1 MKTAGIAEI
10 KAELKTKN
18 SGELLEICL
27 RLARSKKENK
37 ELLTY
42 LLFESADEGAYISQ
56 LKKETE
62 ERLADVNRHN
72 LYLLRKQLRNIV
84 GFLNKHLKYTTSRAA
99 EAEVLLH
106 FCGSLHQY
114 SIPYKRTNA
123 LLSLYQAQIK
133 KIKIAIGTLHADLQ
147 YDFTRQLDALAD

>member
-42 LLFESADEGAYISQ
+42 LLFEAADEGEYISQ
-56 LKKETE
+56 LKREME
-62 ERLADVNRHN
+62 ERLANIDGHN
-72 LYLLRKQLRNIV
+72 LYLLRKQLRKIV
-84 GFLNKHLKYTTSRAA
+84 GFLNKHLKYTTSKAA

-106 FCGSLHQY
+106 FCGSLHRY

-123 LLSLYQAQIK
+123 LFGLYQAQIK
-133 KIKIAIGTLHADLQ
+133 KIKVAIGTLHADLQ
-147 YDFTRQLDALAD
+147 HDFTRQLDALVD